1 MCNFELVKAL
11 LHLTVRRIQVTP
23 HPFVSI
29 YASYVKVNLFLGRG
43 NRGIF
48 KVWNVLKDPRLRKD
62 TA

>member
-11 LHLTVRRIQVTP
+11 LHLAVRRIQVTP

-43 NRGIF
+43 NRGLL
-48 KVWNVLKDPRLRKD
+48 KVWNVSKDSRLRGN